1 SIWRFTTVG
10 APLPVPAAP
19 QPMYPA
25 HSSLNI
31 PLNTAVSWDASAD
44 AEYYHVQVS
53 ATINFSNLVFE
64 EEELVELST
73 FLSGLS
79 YNKTYYW
86 RVRAVNSAG
95 SSDWS
100 AVRSFTT
107 ENAPVNLPE
116 APVVVSPSSGS
127 VCVSRP
133 AVLSWVPVEGATGYR
148 VQVTAVGGSGAVVF
162 DGDVPGTS
170 AEVGGLSMGA
180 GYEWRVRALNAAGQG
195 PWSEP
200 WGFTALS
207 AGEALLGHWKMD
219 EGSGTAVSDA
229 SGRGN
234 HGEVLR
240 GGVRVPG
247 VHGNALYL
255 NGDRQQGFVPGSP
268 TLDPG
273 SALTL
278 AAWVKPEKASG
289 TQYLI
294 KKMELSQADGY
305 ELTLLSG
312 GTFLFRINQKSG
324 GSTYSVSSLGS
335 YPGDGSTWV
344 HIAATYDGTT
354 MRLYL
359 DGVESGSKSVSA
371 GVPVGS
377 NDLGL
382 TIGGGTNGAYSLQ
395 GSID

>member
-1 SIWRFTTVG
+1 
-10 APLPVPAAP
+10 
-19 QPMYPA
+19 
-25 HSSLNI
+25 
-31 PLNTAVSWDASAD
+31 
-44 AEYYHVQVS
+44 
-53 ATINFSNLVFE
+53 
-64 EEELVELST
+64 
-73 FLSGLS
+73 
-79 YNKTYYW
+79 
-86 RVRAVNSAG
+86 
-95 SSDWS
+95 
-100 AVRSFTT
+100 
-107 ENAPVNLPE
+107 
-116 APVVVSPSSGS
+116 
-127 VCVSRP
+127 
-133 AVLSWVPVEGATGYR
+133 
-148 VQVTAVGGSGAVVF
+148 
-162 DGDVPGTS
+162 
-170 AEVGGLSMGA
+170 
-180 GYEWRVRALNAAGQG
+180 
-195 PWSEP
+195 
-200 WGFTALS
+200 
-207 AGEALLGHWKMD
+207 
-219 EGSGTAVSDA
+219 
-229 SGRGN
+229 
-234 HGEVLR
+234 EVLR

-247 VHGNALYL
+247 VHGNALYR

-395 GSID
+395 GSIDDVRIYGMALGAADIRALAEVPPVPQSAPVPVSPSSGSVGVSLPAV

>member
-1 SIWRFTTVG
+1 AAPNLVSPVNFSTDVSVRPTLDWGGIMGAESYRVQVSTSSSFSNLVFEQDGIDGTSVQVCDLLNNTVYYWRVRASNTAGEGDWSSIWRFTTVG

-107 ENAPVNLPE
+107 ENAPVTLPE
-116 APVVVSPSSGS
+116 APALVSPSSGS
-127 VCVSRP
+127 VGVSLP
-133 AVLSWVPVEGATGYR
+133 AVLSWQPVEGARSSR
-148 VQVTAVGGSGAVVF
+148 VQVTAVGVSGAVVF

-170 AEVGGLSMGA
+170 AEVGGLSAGA
-180 GYEWRVRALNAAGQG
+180 VYEWRVRALNAAGQG

-207 AGEALLGHWKMD
+207 AGDALLGHWKMD
-219 EGSGTAVSDA
+219 EGSGTLVSDA

-234 HGEVLR
+234 HGESV
-240 GGVRVPG
+240 GVPSWVAG
-247 VHGNALYL
+247 VH
-255 NGDRQQGFVPGSP
+255 
-268 TLDPG
+268 
-273 SALTL
+273 
-278 AAWVKPEKASG
+278 
-289 TQYLI
+289 
-294 KKMELSQADGY
+294 
-305 ELTLLSG
+305 SG
-312 GTFLFRINQKSG
+312 G
-324 GSTYSVSSLGS
+324 LGL
-335 YPGDGSTWV
+335 DGSQYV
-344 HIAATYDGTT
+344 
-354 MRLYL
+354 
-359 DGVESGSKSVSA
+359 V
-371 GVPVGS
+371 
-377 NDLGL
+377 
-382 TIGGGTNGAYSLQ
+382 
-395 GSID
+395 